1 VKVYGDRVRKLNGKR
16 SEVRPPMN
24 QSTYHAVYSDGGTY
38 AVVYDPKERKTYL
51 ATTDGGFMS
60 VPYLVNDASFVRYGF
75 DYAAPKGLRGCDWA
89 TNVGQ
94 LHAHLA
100 LLTPPAKPTPPTPV
114 PQAPEDF
121 RVHVEAGDSFRVLQ
135 EVGAK
140 ATTQYRNSRQRAR
153 QEMLAQLNQ
162 PNAQKIQEV
171 RRIQGEYAAQKRP
184 RGGGEFI
191 VKNQEE

>member
-1 VKVYGDRVRKLNGKR
+1 MQQRGPCQALAGFRNGRYRVL
-16 SEVRPPMN
+16 V
-24 QSTYHAVYSDGGTY
+24 
-38 AVVYDPKERKTYL
+38 
-51 ATTDGGFMS
+51 ATDVAARGIHVDS
-60 VPYLVNDASFVRYGF
+60 VAHVINF
-75 DYAAPKGLRGCDWA
+75 DL
-89 TNVGQ
+89 
-94 LHAHLA
+94 
-100 LLTPPAKPTPPTPV
+100 